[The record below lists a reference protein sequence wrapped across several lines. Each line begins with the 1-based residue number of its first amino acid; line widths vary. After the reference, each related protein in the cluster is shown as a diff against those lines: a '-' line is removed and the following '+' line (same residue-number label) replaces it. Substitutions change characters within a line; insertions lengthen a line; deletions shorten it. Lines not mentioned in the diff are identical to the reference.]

1 MACSLCLG
9 FEPVTSLRRAVM
21 TRRMVMMVVTGVVAE
36 VVMAMY
42 LVYIQDSQ

>member
-9 FEPVTSLRRAVM
+9 FELVTSLRRAILM
-21 TRRMVMMVVTGVVAE
+21 RKMVMMVVTE